1 MEFLNVQAQANWHQL
16 ILPKHVTYSISKDGL
31 TYEKPI
37 KVTNPHNPNPAENP
51 DITKVPFHP
60 FNIELENKECRY
72 IKIHAESHIKMP
84 AWHINA
90 GRPAFIYVD
99 EIVVK

>member
-16 ILPKHVTYSISKDGL
+16 ILPKYVTYSISKDGS
-31 TYEKPI
+31 TYGNPI
-37 KVTNPHNPNPAENP
+37 KVVNPHNPNPAENP
-51 DITKVPFHP
+51 DITKVPFQP
-60 FNIELENKECRY
+60 FKIELENKECRY
-72 IKIHAESHIKMP
+72 VKIHAESHIKMP
-84 AWHINA
+84 SWHINA